1 MAFDKESIVGLVI
14 WFACVLY
21 SSLRTASK
29 GPQKFVTDRV
39 LIKENGAG
47 KGLKT
52 KKTISIRSY
61 TAYMCV

>member
-1 MAFDKESIVGLVI
+1 MAFDKESIVGLAI

-39 LIKENGAG
+39 LIKDNGAG
-47 KGLKT
+47 K
-52 KKTISIRSY
+52 Y
-61 TAYMCV
+61 